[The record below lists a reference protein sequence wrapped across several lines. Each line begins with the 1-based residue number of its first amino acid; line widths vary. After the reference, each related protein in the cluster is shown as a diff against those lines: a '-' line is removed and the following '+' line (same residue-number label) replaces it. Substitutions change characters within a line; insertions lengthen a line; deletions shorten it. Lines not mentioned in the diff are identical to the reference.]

1 VTGADG
7 PLALARTALAGQE
20 AWLVGGAVRD
30 LLLGR
35 TGAGPDLDLVV
46 TGDPAAAAA
55 ALRAAAPRGT
65 AAFALSEEF
74 GAWRVAG
81 SGASWQIDLSPLQGG
96 SLDADLRQRDLTV
109 NALAQPLAGGGPIDP
124 TGGLADLEAR
134 SLRMVAPAA
143 FDADP
148 LRVLRVARLA
158 VELGFSV
165 DPATL
170 SAARERAPRLA
181 AVSPERVFA
190 ELRGVVDAD
199 AALEGIA
206 LLDELGATT
215 VVLPEFEA
223 LRGVGQTVYHHL
235 DVHGHTLAVL
245 AESIALQA
253 DPGAVLGAERAGRV
267 RELLGEPLADGL
279 TRGGALRWG
288 ALLHDIAKPITRT
301 DMGEGRVGFPRH
313 DREGA
318 AMARSI
324 LGRMRASER
333 LRAHVAA
340 LTLHHLRLG
349 FLVHE
354 RPLGPRK
361 VHRYLVACDPVAAD
375 VTLLGIADRLATRGR
390 GHEEAI
396 ARHLEV
402 ALPMLDAALAWHAG
416 GPPAPL
422 VRGDE
427 LARELGIDPGPQ
439 LGALLAGIA
448 EAQYAGEVTT
458 AADAVDE
465 GRRLLSGDAGD

>member
-1 VTGADG
+1 VTAACD
-7 PLALARTALAGQE
+7 PLALARTALAGHG

-35 TGAGPDLDLVV
+35 AGTGPDLDLVV
-46 TGDPAAAAA
+46 TGDPAAAAS
-55 ALRAAAPRGT
+55 ALRTAAPRGT

-81 SGASWQIDLSPLQGG
+81 PGAGWQIDLSPLQGG

-109 NALAQPLAGGGPIDP
+109 NALAQPLAGGAPIDP
-124 TGGLADLEAR
+124 TGGLADLAAR
-134 SLRMVAPAA
+134 TLRMVAPEA

-158 VELGFSV
+158 VELGFGV
-165 DPATL
+165 DPASL
-170 SAARERAPRLA
+170 VAARERAPRLA
-181 AVSPERVFA
+181 GVSPERVFA
-190 ELRGVVDAD
+190 ELRGIVDAD
-199 AALEGIA
+199 APLEGIA
-206 LLDELGATT
+206 LLDELGATA
-215 VVLPEFEA
+215 VVLPELEA

-245 AESIALQA
+245 GETVALQS
-253 DPGAVLGAERAGRV
+253 DPAEVLGAERAARV
-267 RELLGEPLADGL
+267 RDLLGDPLADGL

-301 DMGEGRVGFPRH
+301 DLGEGRIGFPRH

-318 AMARSI
+318 SMARSI

-354 RPLGPRK
+354 RPLGARQ

-402 ALPMLDAALAWHAG
+402 ALPMLDAALDWHAD

-427 LARELGIDPGPQ
+427 LARDLGIDAGPR
-439 LGALLAGIA
+439 LGELLAGIA

-458 AADAVDE
+458 SEQAVEE
-465 GRRLLSGDAGD
+465 GRRLLRSDADR